1 MPMVM
6 EPMEQALRT
15 IEAHCEGKL
24 GWDAR
29 PMFLCLA
36 GDPLSAVV
44 MASVELPDF
53 VYMNPGAG
61 LPLFVEI
68 LTNKDLGPVGDML
81 RAHLKTSLPPPPLL
95 GIILVHEAWA
105 VHADS
110 KEELDNIRVMP
121 SRHPDRI
128 EVRQAMMVTV
138 DGRVLMVERQRGK
151 DPTLREMDMTAGDT
165 IGGRV
170 PDAMRRLI
178 DILETLSHDNV
189 E

>member
-1 MPMVM
+1 MVM

-15 IEAHCEGKL
+15 IEAHCEDKL
-24 GWDAR
+24 GWDAK

-36 GDPLSAVV
+36 GDPLLAVV

-68 LTNKDLGPVGDML
+68 LTNKDLGPVGDIL
-81 RAHLKTSLPPPPLL
+81 RAHLKTSLPPLPLL
-95 GIILVHEAWA
+95 GIVLVHEAWA

-110 KEELDNIRVMP
+110 KEELDHIRVMP

-128 EVRQAMMVTV
+128 EVRHAMMVTV
-138 DGRVLMVERQRGK
+138 DGRVLMIERQRGK
-151 DPTLREMDMTAGDT
+151 EPALQEMDMTAGHMVE
-165 IGGRV
+165 GRV

-178 DILETLSHDNV
+178 GILETLSHDHV